1 MMTEKLYIYDG
12 KKHSK
17 EEMKELVK
25 TSTNSLK
32 NNESPRLTESF
43 KMLEGEKILDVGCA
57 SGSISQFL
65 GQKGYKVHGVDV
77 LKNSIEIA
85 KDFFQN
91 ENVTYEVRDVIKEPF
106 PENSFDCILFFETIE
121 HVENQA
127 EFFKEFYKILKPNGI
142 LILSTPNATSL
153 KNMFYALSYRKK
165 EKRESIINEIATEQ
179 KHTGTQL
186 EHIYNW
192 DFPVLVR
199 LLDMCGFKIVDHKF
213 TGSGPIVISIFGK
226 KIQLIK
232 RKSKIFRGFEPLMT
246 THVIKAQKKD

>member
-1 MMTEKLYIYDG
+1 MSYYYDG
-12 KKHSK
+12 ISYSYDEIKKRI
-17 EEMKELVK
+17 EDE
-25 TSTNSLK
+25 LK
-32 NNESPRLTESF
+32 NNIKNPDERSSLTLE
-43 KMLEGEKILDVGCA
+43 LVEGEKILDVGCA
-57 SGSISQFL
+57 AGNLSKKL
-65 GQKGYKVHGVDV
+65 ADKGFFVYAIDV
-77 LKNSIEIA
+77 LEESIKIA
-85 KDFFQN
+85 KEFFN
-91 ENVTYEVRDVIKEPF
+91 SSKITYEVRDILKEPF
-106 PENSFDCILFFETIE
+106 EEKSFDCITFLETIE
-121 HVENQA
+121 HVENPA
-127 EFFKEFYKILKPNGI
+127 MFFREFHRILRDNGH
-142 LILSTPNATSL
+142 LIISTPNSTSL
-153 KNMFYALSYRKK
+153 KNMLYALSYRKK